1 MENKL
6 LFAQNAR
13 VAVIGDSITHN
24 GLYVEYLQD
33 YYRSFLPDRQV
44 RLYNLGIGGD
54 AAAHSL
60 ARIDDML
67 SVAPTEAIVGFCGN
81 DLGLHYYSAAPSA
94 EDITRREDC
103 RHRHLEGMI
112 TLIERLLE
120 SGIPVTLA
128 SPVGRDEHTAGKEG
142 NCSVGAT
149 DALFAMYKKDIAAL
163 EGRLKNTADLLTPIQ
178 ALQAELVARGGPSL
192 FRVDRSHLTDLGLAI
207 MARALLRAQELP
219 VSIPTATDILSGWR
233 EHPLPE
239 VLLRRREA
247 GLRWR
252 DLTWVYPHQKDRT
265 RDMGLAER
273 IAFWQE
279 ELKREDLP
287 GYFVSMYTNYVKNAE
302 NEPDYIAEYMAIGDN
317 LYKNVSASGSDD
329 FLRI

>member
-1 MENKL
+1 MENKK
-6 LFAQNAR
+6 LFAHNAR

-33 YYRSFLPDRQV
+33 YYMTFFPERRV

-60 ARIDDML
+60 ARIEDML
-67 SVAPTEAIVGFCGN
+67 SVEPTEVIVGFCGN
-81 DLGLHYYSAAPSA
+81 DLGLPYYNTTPSA

-103 RHRHLEGMI
+103 RRRHLEGM
-112 TLIERLLE
+112 LSLVERLLAR
-120 SGIPVTLA
+120 GLPVTLA
-128 SPVGRDEHTAGKEG
+128 SPVGRDEYTGGTEG
-142 NCSVGAT
+142 TRSMGAT
-149 DALFAMYKKDIAAL
+149 DALLAMYKRDIAAL
-163 EGRLKNTADLLTPIQ
+163 EGRLKNTADLLTPIR

-219 VSIPTATDILSGWR
+219 VSIPTATDILAGWR

-239 VLLRRREA
+239 ALARRREA

-252 DLTWVYPHQKDRT
+252 DLTWVYPHQGDRT
-265 RDMGLAER
+265 KGMELDER
-273 IAFWQE
+273 IAFWTK
-279 ELKREDLP
+279 ELTRTDLSP
-287 GYFVSMYTNYVKNAE
+287 YFVNMYKNYVQNAK
-302 NEPDYIAEYMAIGDN
+302 NEPAYVAEYLAMGEA
-317 LYKNVSASGSDD
+317 LYSDTPKSGGDD

>member
-1 MENKL
+1 MENNT
-6 LFAQNAR
+6 LFAPNAR

-33 YYRSFLPDRQV
+33 YYMTFLPERRV

-54 AAAHSL
+54 AAAHAL

-67 SVAPTEAIVGFCGN
+67 SVHPTEAVVGLCGN
-81 DLGLHYYSAAPSA
+81 DLGLPYYKAAPSD
-94 EDITRREDC
+94 EDIARREDC
-103 RHRHLEGMI
+103 RRRHLEGTL
-112 TLIERLLE
+112 TLIERLLAR
-120 SGIPVTLA
+120 GIPVTLA
-128 SPVGRDEHTAGKEG
+128 SPVGRDEHTGGTEG

-149 DALFAMYKKDIAAL
+149 DALFSMYKKDIAAL

-192 FRVDRSHLTDLGLAI
+192 FRVDRSHLNDLGLGI

-219 VSIPTATDILSGWR
+219 VAIPTASAILSGWR

-239 VLLRRREA
+239 RLALRREA

-252 DLTWVYPHQKDRT
+252 DLTWVHPHQGDRT
-265 RDMGLAER
+265 KGLDLDGR
-273 IAFWQE
+273 IAFWTR
-279 ELKREDLP
+279 ELERDDLSS
-287 GYFVSMYTNYVKNAE
+287 YFVNMYKNYVQNAK
-302 NEPDYIAEYMAIGDN
+302 NEPAYIAEYLAMGEA
-317 LYKNVSASGSDD
+317 LSSDTPKAEGED